1 MSATLQVIYPVAEGT
16 TFDFDY
22 YGSTHMA
29 LVGEHM
35 GDHIASTVVTK
46 GLAGGPDVPPPFHV
60 IATIVFKDQAAMGAA
75 MKASGPVMADVPN
88 FTNIQPTVLIGELI
102 GS

>member
-1 MSATLQVIYPVAEGT
+1 MAVSLQVIYPVSDGS

-22 YGSTHMA
+22 YLSTHFD

-35 GDHIASTVVTK
+35 GPHIAATTVTRGV
-46 GLAGGPDVPPPFHV
+46 AGGPKTPPGYHAV
-60 IATIVFKDQAAMGAA
+60 ATITFADQAALDAA

-88 FTNIQPTVLIGELI
+88 FTNVNPDVLIGEVV
-102 GS
+102 S